1 MIILLFPNYLF
12 SQKVTKIDLVS
23 ANTLE
28 FDKRYGSDVKRL
40 IGSVVLKHDN
50 TYLYCDSAYLY
61 SETNGVDAYGNV
73 RITSNTVNI
82 ESAVLNYDG
91 NTKTAQLHKD
101 VVLNDGQMTL
111 RTEYLTYNTRSNIG
125 NYTTGGKI
133 TDPENT
139 LTSKIG
145 YYYANDKQ
153 FFFKNNVV
161 LVNPQYTMNSDT
173 LMYNTGT
180 EISYFYGPTT
190 IVSKENTIYCENG
203 WYDSQ
208 KDIAQFNKN
217 AYFENKEQKIKGD
230 SLYYDRVKGFGKAF
244 DNITI
249 TDSIQKI
256 ILQGDYA
263 EYFEKLGK
271 TMITHKALLIQKI
284 DNDSLFLHADT
295 LKAFF
300 DTTGAGKTLYAYNHA
315 KFFKSDLQGVGD
327 SIIYAFKDST
337 IYMYT
342 NPMLWTDKN
351 QLSADTIYIFLQK
364 NEVKQMNLYR
374 SSFIISKDDSTRYNQ
389 IKGKNLIGHF
399 QNNELKKIDVFGN
412 GETIYYVRDD
422 KNALIGVN
430 KATADNLSIF
440 VEENEVNS
448 ITFRSK
454 PEATLYP
461 EKDLSES
468 DVKLKNFKWEE
479 NARPASKEDV
489 LKEDEVAK
497 EDIII
502 KGGE

>member
-1 MIILLFPNYLF
+1 MIILLFPNFIF

-23 ANTLE
+23 ANSLE
-28 FDKRYGSDVKRL
+28 FDKRYGSDVRRL
-40 IGSVVLKHDN
+40 IGSVVLKHDD

-61 SETNGVDAYGNV
+61 ESNSVDAYGSV
-73 RITSNTVNI
+73 RITSSSVNI
-82 ESAVLNYDG
+82 KSAVLNYDG

-101 VVLNDGQMTL
+101 VILTDGQMTL
-111 RTEYLTYNTRSNIG
+111 HTEYLTYNTRSNIG
-125 NYTTGGKI
+125 NYSTGGKI
-133 TDPENT
+133 TTPENT
-139 LTSKIG
+139 LTSIIG

-161 LVNPQYTMNSDT
+161 LVNPRYTMKSDT

-180 EISYFYGPTT
+180 EVSYFYGPTT
-190 IVSKENTIYCENG
+190 IVSKENIIYCENG

-208 KDIAQFNKN
+208 KDVAQFNKH
-217 AYFENKEQKIKGD
+217 AYFENKEQKISGD
-230 SLYYDRVKGFGKAF
+230 SLYYDRLKGFGKAF

-249 TDSIQKI
+249 KDSVQKI
-256 ILQGDYA
+256 ILKGDYA
-263 EYFEKLGK
+263 EYHEKIGK
-271 TMITHKALLIQKI
+271 TMITRKALLIQEI
-284 DNDSLFLHADT
+284 DKDSMFLHADT

-327 SIIYAFKDST
+327 SIVYAFKDST

-342 NPMLWTDKN
+342 KPMLWTDKN

-364 NEVKQMNLYR
+364 NEIKQMNLYN
-374 SSFIISKDDSTRYNQ
+374 SSFIVSKDDSIRFNQ
-389 IKGKNLIGHF
+389 IKGKNLTGHF
-399 QNNELKKIDVFGN
+399 YNNELKKIDVFGN

-430 KATADNLSIF
+430 KAVAENLSIF
-440 VEENEVNS
+440 IEENKVHA

-479 NARPASKEDV
+479 NARPACKEDV
-489 LKEDEVAK
+489 LKEDVRVVITEK
-497 EDIII
+497 
-502 KGGE
+502 K